1 MLFTSWLRSFRSAS
15 PSGRVER
22 NRRRSPP
29 FRATTRNRPR
39 LEVLEDRS
47 LLSAVSFSAPANY
60 AVGYSPHSVAVGD
73 FNGDGRPDLA
83 VANESS
89 HTVSL
94 LLGNGDGTFQ
104 TAQNFATGGEAASV

>member
-47 LLSAVSFSAPANY
+47 LLSAVSFSTPANY

-73 FNGDGRPDLA
+73 FNGDGKPDLA
-83 VANESS
+83 VANDGSNN
-89 HTVSL
+89 VSV

-104 TAQNFATGGEAASV
+104 TAQMLAAGNEPSS